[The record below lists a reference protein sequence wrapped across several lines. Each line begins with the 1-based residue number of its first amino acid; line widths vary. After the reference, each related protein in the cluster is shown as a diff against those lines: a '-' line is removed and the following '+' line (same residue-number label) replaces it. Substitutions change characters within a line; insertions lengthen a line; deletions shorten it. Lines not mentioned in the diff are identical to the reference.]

1 MNGDILVWN
10 EILGHSFELSSMGI
24 RVDKEAL
31 LRQLEIRGALDRKE
45 LYFHKRLINGELP
58 QSIGGGIGQSRL
70 CMFYL
75 RKAHIGEIQASI
87 WPEKMRQECKDCG
100 MPLI

>member
-1 MNGDILVWN
+1 MEQGM
-10 EILGHSFELSSMGI
+10 ELSSMGI
-24 RVDKEAL
+24 RVNKEVL
-31 LRQLEIRGALDRKE
+31 LEQLEISGQELRKE
-45 LYFHKRLINGELP
+45 LYFHKRLLNGELP

-75 RKAHIGEIQASI
+75 RKGHIGEIQAGL
-87 WPEKMRQECKDCG
+87 WPKEMCSEALKLG

>member
-1 MNGDILVWN
+1 M
-10 EILGHSFELSSMGI
+10 E
-24 RVDKEAL
+24 
-31 LRQLEIRGALDRKE
+31 QLKQSGQENRKE
-45 LYFHKRLINGELP
+45 LYFHKRLLNGELP

-75 RKAHIGEIQASI
+75 RKGHIGEIQAGI
-87 WPEKMRQECKDCG
+87 WPDKMRIEAEKLG

>member
-1 MNGDILVWN
+1 
-10 EILGHSFELSSMGI
+10 MGI
-24 RVDKEAL
+24 RVNKEVL
-31 LRQLEIRGALDRKE
+31 LDQLKTSGQESRQE
-45 LYFHKRLINGELP
+45 LYFHKRLLNGELP

-75 RKAHIGEIQASI
+75 RKGHIGEIQAGI
-87 WPEKMRQECKDCG
+87 WPCQMRQEAEKLG